1 MTSTNHN
8 PTFLQLLVLSR
19 LVSEGAVQ
27 ELRERFSDQV
37 ATDAGLA
44 SVLVKH
50 GLLTAWQAQKLL
62 KGKHQ
67 GFFLGDY
74 KLLSHLAKGGMSTLY
89 SAKHTIN
96 GELRALKVLPPS
108 KASRHS
114 YLPRFLRE
122 ARLTAALRHVN
133 IMRVY
138 EVVRHDPNKCAVN
151 FMAMELLQGRDLY
164 RMVSTDGPPAFS
176 VAAEII
182 RQAARGLHHVH
193 RQGLVHRDVKP
204 GNLFFTDQGIVKII
218 DLGLASITDDF
229 DENLT
234 REYNERVLGTA
245 DYLAPEQAVDSHKA
259 DRRADVY
266 GLGCTFYFLLTG
278 QPPFAEG
285 GLAQR
290 ILAHQARMPQDVRTL
305 RQDVPSALRQLLLEM
320 LVKDPGQRIQNMD
333 LVAQRLEGWL
343 SQSSDKTAALL
354 CSDKTAKPDE
364 LLESRRKLK
373 RIVPRARR
381 LAAETPTDFIRST
394 ETQAADSISG
404 FVKSSAQELVKRP
417 DAR

>member
-381 LAAETPTDFIRST
+381 LAAETPTDSIRST